1 MDQSKSTKPTFDERI
16 SCLEE
21 FRLSVLAA
29 MEAHHFEVENFT
41 NVRAFDNQ
49 EILLRY
55 TLERVDS
62 ALNTWVELGVSTG
75 RSTRLI
81 VQTAAELGHSSQL
94 HAFDSF
100 EGLPEDFIAG
110 VEKGAFAT
118 KPPVFEEENIHLH
131 VGWFI
136 DTLPPFA
143 ASLNQQIGFIHCD
156 ADLYSSTRTAL
167 NALKTH
173 IGPGTVLLFDE
184 YWNFLGCYE
193 HEFRAF
199 MEFIEAS
206 ELQFRYLGYNKN
218 YTQASVLLLE
228 R

>member
-1 MDQSKSTKPTFDERI
+1 MDQAKSTTPTFDERT
-16 SCLEE
+16 SWLEE
-21 FRLSVLAA
+21 FRLSVAQA
-29 MEAHHFEVENFT
+29 IEAHRFEVENFK
-41 NVRAFDNQ
+41 NVKGFENQ
-49 EILLRY
+49 ATLLRY
-55 TLERVDS
+55 TLEQVDS
-62 ALNTWVELGVSTG
+62 ALDTWIELGVSTG
-75 RSTRLI
+75 LSTHLI
-81 VQTAAELGHSSQL
+81 VQTAAGLGRSPQV

-100 EGLPEDFIAG
+100 EGLPEDFLPG
-110 VEKGAFAT
+110 VTKGAFAT
-118 KPPVFEEENIHLH
+118 TPPVFEEENIHLH
-131 VGWFI
+131 IGWFSE
-136 DTLPPFA
+136 TLPAFA

-167 NALKTH
+167 NALKSN

-206 ELQFRYLGYNKN
+206 HLKFHYLGYNKN
-218 YTQASVLLLE
+218 YTQASVLLLK